1 MATEST
7 LESFFEQQSP
17 ICDSGLTMQG
27 AGEAE
32 NPLLESKCANLMNLI
47 DRARKITV
55 DLLFPRSQNGY
66 FLTVTRIYHNTNV

>member
-1 MATEST
+1 
-7 LESFFEQQSP
+7 
-17 ICDSGLTMQG
+17 MQG

-32 NPLLESKCANLMNLI
+32 NRLLESKCANLMNLI